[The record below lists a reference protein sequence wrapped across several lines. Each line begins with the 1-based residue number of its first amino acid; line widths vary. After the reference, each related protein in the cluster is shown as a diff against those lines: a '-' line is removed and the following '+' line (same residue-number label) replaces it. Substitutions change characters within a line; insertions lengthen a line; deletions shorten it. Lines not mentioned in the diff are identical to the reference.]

1 MENIFNPKIMFLIVL
16 ILMFSQKIW
25 DILWDVSKSVLYI
38 TVLIYILNYI
48 NKDVASYVK
57 KVITD
62 FINID
67 INNNFVTDVL
77 FQDKDIKQV
86 QPKISPESVPSET
99 KPVMPV
105 STNVTTTTKPIE
117 TFVNPIVDVKHLL
130 NKTNKPTSKNI
141 FY

>member
-86 QPKISPESVPSET
+86 QPKISPESVSSET

-105 STNVTTTTKPIE
+105 STNVATTTKPIE